1 MTDSRTYP
9 TVYIYSYIRS
19 WCSAGSQ
26 GPLFFS
32 QWLGCVAPS
41 SIMAPGVADGDD
53 EEAHDDRLPRLHL
66 FGESRLG
73 AKQLAD
79 LSGGGEVSA
88 SHAIY
93 VTCVSI

>member
-1 MTDSRTYP
+1 
-9 TVYIYSYIRS
+9 
-19 WCSAGSQ
+19 
-26 GPLFFS
+26 
-32 QWLGCVAPS
+32 
-41 SIMAPGVADGDD
+41 MAPGVPDGDD